1 MPYLD
6 SITKHRHSRREGKS
20 KKKWLMLYQQLL
32 GHLARTCHQF
42 KLWVKHCHISPIAS
56 NKRAQRLLQMP
67 PMDCSP
73 PGSSVHGTLQARILE
88 RGAMSSCRGSSP
100 PRDQIQVSCCGEILY
115 HLSYPGSSFK
125 CPARCNSSMGIFSA
139 GLLFSDQ
146 EMCGILSFRFPLGY

>member
-6 SITKHRHSRREGKS
+6 SITKHRHSRRERKS

-32 GHLARTCHQF
+32 GHLARTCHRF
-42 KLWVKHCHISPIAS
+42 KLWVKHCHVSPIAS

-88 RGAMSSCRGSSP
+88 WGAMSSCRGSSP
-100 PRDQIQVSCCGEILY
+100 PRDQAQVSHITGRFFTSSATREAQK
-115 HLSYPGSSFK
+115 HWSASVLS
-125 CPARCNSSMGIFSA
+125 CFSCVW
-139 GLLFSDQ
+139 LFVT
-146 EMCGILSFRFPLGY
+146 LWTVAW